1 MMKLKTVT
9 EEELETMS
17 YDDVAY
23 VILKESGKKM
33 KLIDLFNAV
42 CEVMKLDQS
51 VKDEYIADFFTLLST
66 EKRFINLDKGYWDLR
81 ENHTSKIEL
90 SDIDDEDEEDTES
103 DMMEEEITE
112 EDDMYI
118 DETREADDD
127 EADDEYKDLVVMD
140 EESEADL

>member
-103 DMMEEEITE
+103 DMMEEETTE

-118 DETREADDD
+118 DETREVDDD